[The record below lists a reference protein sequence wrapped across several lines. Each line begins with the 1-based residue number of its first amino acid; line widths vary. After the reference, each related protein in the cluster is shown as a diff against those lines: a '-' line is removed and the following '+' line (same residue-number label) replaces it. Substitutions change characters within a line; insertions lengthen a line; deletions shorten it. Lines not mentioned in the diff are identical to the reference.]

1 MHLAQLNIARLRE
14 PIDSPA
20 LTGFLEALEP
30 IYQVSD
36 SAPGFVWRLQEGDLA
51 TDLIQY
57 EDDRL
62 LLVNLSVW
70 ESRETLWNF
79 AYRSAH
85 LEVMR
90 RRREWFHRMAEPY
103 MVLWWVPEGHLPTVD
118 EAMARLSVLRAEG
131 AGPEAFTFREFY
143 GAVDQCSSVNAGGE
157 GPRGSAR

>member
-36 SAPGFVWRLQEGDLA
+36 SAPGFVWRMQEGNLA

-57 EDDRL
+57 ENDRL

-103 MVLWWVPEGHLPTVD
+103 LVLWWVPEGHLPTVD

-143 GAVDQCSSVNAGGE
+143 GSSEAACRPAAAEV
-157 GPRGSAR
+157 RK

>member
-1 MHLAQLNIARLRE
+1 MHLAQLNVAHLRE
-14 PIDSPA
+14 PLDSPA
-20 LTGFLEALEP
+20 LAGFLAALEP

-36 SAPGFVWRLQEGDLA
+36 SAPGFVWRMQEGDLP
-51 TDLIQY
+51 TDMIQHDY
-57 EDDRL
+57 GSL

-103 MVLWWVPEGHLPTVD
+103 MVLWWVPEGHLPAVD

-143 GAVDQCSSVNAGGE
+143 ESSEAACRPAAAEV
-157 GPRGSAR
+157 RK